1 MNEEMQKDEGVTCE
15 NKKMFVFGLVG
26 FLLVALIILVG
37 VSLFRVYSKTADDGF
52 TVTMAKALKLPALKV
67 AGNTVSYSQFVTDMN
82 AIKHVRKYDIENSG
96 PMAQIT
102 EDQMVDQ
109 VLWRLATNVLV
120 NKLASEK
127 GIEVEDGEI
136 EEVRANVLEQFG
148 GDEDKL
154 TSELQERYGW
164 DLKEYEEKVIVPFLL
179 QRNLSEFIAK
189 DVDSREAIKGQ
200 ALEVLDEI
208 KNGADFADMSAEY
221 GQDGTAE
228 VGGDLGWFGPGQMV
242 LPFEMIAFDLEPGEL
257 ASELAETQFGYHIIQ
272 VDETRMSPKMDEEG
286 NEVAGEEEKQVKAR
300 HILFRYPSLDTYLD
314 KMTQGSNV
322 KVYLK
327 VNNPF
332 EIPEE
337 VEESQEEAVEVEDAE

>member
-1 MNEEMQKDEGVTCE
+1 MQKEGVAGE

-26 FLLVALIILVG
+26 FLLVALIIMVG
-37 VSLFRVYSKTADDGF
+37 VSLYRVYGKTAEDGF

-67 AGNTVSYSQFVTDMN
+67 AGNTVLYSQFITDMN
-82 AIKHVRKYDIENSG
+82 AIKHVKGYDMKNNG

-102 EDQMVDQ
+102 EDQMTDQ

-127 GIEVEDGEI
+127 GVEVTEEEI
-136 EEVRANVLEQFG
+136 AEVRANVLEQFG
-148 GDEDKL
+148 DDEDKL
-154 TSELQERYGW
+154 TSELLERYGW
-164 DLKEYEEKVIVPFLL
+164 DLKEYEEKVIIPFLL
-179 QRNLSEFIAK
+179 QRNLSEFIVK
-189 DVDSREAIKGQ
+189 DVDSREVVKDQ
-200 ALEVLDEI
+200 ALEVLQKI
-208 KNGADFADMSAEY
+208 KDGTEFSEMSAEY

-257 ASELAETQFGYHIIQ
+257 ATELAETQFGYHIII
-272 VDETRMSPKMDEEG
+272 VDETRMTTTTLEDGIEG
-286 NEVAGEEEKQVKAR
+286 EEKQVRAR

-314 KMTQGSNV
+314 NMTQGSNV

-327 VNNPF
+327 INNPF

-337 VEESQEEAVEVEDAE
+337 VEEVVEVEQTQE

>member
-1 MNEEMQKDEGVTCE
+1 MSEEMQKEGVAGE

-26 FLLVALIILVG
+26 FLLVALIIMVG
-37 VSLFRVYSKTADDGF
+37 VSLYRVYGKTAEDGF

-67 AGNTVSYSQFVTDMN
+67 AGNTVLYSQFITDMN
-82 AIKHVRKYDIENSG
+82 AIKHVKGYDMKNNG

-102 EDQMVDQ
+102 EDQMTDQ

-127 GIEVEDGEI
+127 GVEVTEEEI
-136 EEVRANVLEQFG
+136 AEVRANVLEQFG
-148 GDEDKL
+148 DDEDKL
-154 TSELQERYGW
+154 TSELLERYGW
-164 DLKEYEEKVIVPFLL
+164 DLKEYEEKVIIPFLL
-179 QRNLSEFIAK
+179 QRNLSEFIVK
-189 DVDSREAIKGQ
+189 DVDSREVVKDQ
-200 ALEVLDEI
+200 ALEVLQKI
-208 KNGADFADMSAEY
+208 KDGTEFSEMSAEY

-257 ASELAETQFGYHIIQ
+257 ATELAETQFGYHIII
-272 VDETRMSPKMDEEG
+272 VDETRMTTTTLEDGIEG
-286 NEVAGEEEKQVKAR
+286 EEKQVRAR

-314 KMTQGSNV
+314 NMTQGSNV

-327 VNNPF
+327 INNPF

-337 VEESQEEAVEVEDAE
+337 VEEVVEVEQTQE